1 MTLASMKCHTTFCY
15 LIWIW
20 LKVEWPMERIIDLA
34 FGFSWFNLHWR
45 YFVQRFCGNIRQ
57 IPWSCSLF
65 VVSECLVL
73 ATLVAFSSMRT
84 RTRTTHQYE
93 YHRQSAEED
102 IHRLVLSIVLLSML
116 SSRPVVTFL
125 VGGWVIANCSAA
137 GSDKHEVRSTIEL
150 A

>member
-1 MTLASMKCHTTFCY
+1 
-15 LIWIW
+15 
-20 LKVEWPMERIIDLA
+20 
-34 FGFSWFNLHWR
+34 
-45 YFVQRFCGNIRQ
+45 
-57 IPWSCSLF
+57 
-65 VVSECLVL
+65 VL